1 MLCICYFLIK
11 QKELLRQP
19 NIQIYLQESVS
30 VVERCF
36 PIFLEVSRLSE
47 SAFNGRDAFY
57 RKKSQPGAIPCF
69 PLERRR
75 PTRTSGSFPVG
86 RTARMSSP
94 LLFPVCSCTFPD
106 TSPSFSVRLPTED
119 FPSFFLSLSFFV
131 FPYFVCLSGC
141 ASAILCLRLAAQR
154 GGLEKSD
161 RERDCSRRKG
171 NNCWATAA
179 WQRVL

>member
-1 MLCICYFLIK
+1 MK
-11 QKELLRQP
+11 QP

-57 RKKSQPGAIPCF
+57 RKKSRPGAIPCF

-75 PTRTSGSFPVG
+75 PTRTSGSFSVE

-94 LLFPVCSCTFPD
+94 PLFPVCSCTFPD
-106 TSPSFSVRLPTED
+106 TSPSFSVHLPTVD
-119 FPSFFLSLSFFV
+119 FPSFSLSLSLSLSL
-131 FPYFVCLSGC
+131 CLSVFRVFVW
-141 ASAILCLRLAAQR
+141 LCLCDSLSPFRSTKRRAGEERL
-154 GGLEKSD
+154 GTGL
-161 RERDCSRRKG
+161 
-171 NNCWATAA
+171 
-179 WQRVL
+179 

>member
-11 QKELLRQP
+11 EKELLRQP

-75 PTRTSGSFPVG
+75 PTRTSGSFSVE

-94 LLFPVCSCTFPD
+94 PLFPVCSCTFPD

-119 FPSFFLSLSFFV
+119 FPSFFLSLSLSLSFRISC
-131 FPYFVCLSGC
+131 VCL
-141 ASAILCLRLAAQR
+141 AVPLRF
-154 GGLEKSD
+154 SV
-161 RERDCSRRKG
+161 S
-171 NNCWATAA
+171 
-179 WQRVL
+179 V

>member
-1 MLCICYFLIK
+1 M
-11 QKELLRQP
+11 
-19 NIQIYLQESVS
+19 
-30 VVERCF
+30 VERCF

-57 RKKSQPGAIPCF
+57 RKKSRPGAIPCF

-75 PTRTSGSFPVG
+75 PTRTSGSFSVE

-94 LLFPVCSCTFPD
+94 PLFPVCSCTFPD
-106 TSPSFSVRLPTED
+106 TSPSFSVHLPTVD
-119 FPSFFLSLSFFV
+119 FPSFFLSFSLSLSLFV
-131 FPYFVCLSGC
+131 FPDFVCLSGC
-141 ASAILCLRLAAQR
+141 VSAILCLRLGAQR

-161 RERDCSRRKG
+161 WERDCRRRKG

>member
-1 MLCICYFLIK
+1 MK
-11 QKELLRQP
+11 QP

-57 RKKSQPGAIPCF
+57 RKKSRPGAIPCF

-75 PTRTSGSFPVG
+75 PTRTSGSFSVE

-94 LLFPVCSCTFPD
+94 PLFPVCSCTFPD
-106 TSPSFSVRLPTED
+106 TSPSFSVHLPTVD
-119 FPSFFLSLSFFV
+119 FPSFFLSLSLFLSL
-131 FPYFVCLSGC
+131 CLSVFRVFVW
-141 ASAILCLRLAAQR
+141 LCLCDSLSPFRSTKRRAGEERL
-154 GGLEKSD
+154 GTGL
-161 RERDCSRRKG
+161 
-171 NNCWATAA
+171 
-179 WQRVL
+179 